1 MASVFVYSSP
11 MHLDAIRS
19 FCLTLPESAEVQP
32 FGDPIFTARGN
43 WFAIYGEWKG
53 AWSLSVRVEPG
64 MKEVF
69 QADPRFFRTP
79 YLGHHNWVSLRVA
92 TDPDWEE
99 LLELVRASYSLAMAL
114 PRKKPAPGKQK
125 GRLTQSAARKHNA
138 RRETS

>member
-1 MASVFVYSSP
+1 

-19 FCLTLPESAEVQP
+19 FCLDLPEAGEVQP

-53 AWSLSVRVEPG
+53 DWSLSVRVEPG

-69 QADPRFFRTP
+69 LADPRFFRTP

-92 TDPDWEE
+92 PLPDWEE
-99 LLELVRASYSLAMAL
+99 LHELLRASYSLAFAM
-114 PRKKPAPGKQK
+114 PRKKAAAGLGKQK